1 MQKNKAQ
8 EKVISRINGQMIVIA
23 CPGSGKTTT
32 ILRRIRHMT
41 ADEGIAPESVLMV
54 TFTKAAA
61 DEMKERYARQYGGAG
76 GVTFCTI
83 HALCLALLKK
93 FGGLSKEG
101 VLANPG
107 DVLFDLLR
115 YNRDINDR
123 GKFIQDAL
131 TDISRVKNGY
141 YVLEDYEPKC
151 TNDRELFRELYRA
164 YEERKEEAGLA
175 DFDDLLLKTLDLLQT
190 DPEALSFIREKYRYI
205 HVDEYQDTNLVQR
218 DIICRMAG
226 EDGNLVV
233 VGDDDQSIYSFRG
246 ASPEVMLG
254 FTKDYPDAEQV
265 YMTTN
270 YRSDRAVIDAARA
283 LISHNQNRFPK
294 EFICSS
300 SAKGKVETAC
310 FPDKGAQL
318 GMLAAKVKKLAEG
331 KGGLSGIAI
340 LYRTN
345 SQAEAVAS
353 MLSDA
358 GVPFYSN
365 DRLESRYNHWL
376 YRDILSYHK
385 VALHEGSRL
394 DVQRTITHPNRYFK
408 NIHVPD
414 YDYDARKMYDALHV
428 PGEEGWKARKLR
440 ERIHEYTALL
450 AMLEKASPLET
461 MRYMEHF
468 GDYLSYIKSYAEY
481 RNADPSEYLSLW
493 ERYKEDIKKHGITT
507 FAQWESYR
515 QGYEKGLAEIQSRR
529 TGVALSTMHKAKG
542 LEWDN
547 VFVIDCVDGT
557 IPYTRTTDADIEDE
571 RRLFYVAVTRA
582 KHGLWLY
589 SYSDA
594 KNRPSRFLS
603 EAGL

>member
-1 MQKNKAQ
+1 MKKNEAQ
-8 EKVISRINGQMIVIA
+8 ERVINKINGQMIVIA

-41 ADEGIAPESVLMV
+41 ADEGIDPESVLMV

-61 DEMKERYARQYGGAG
+61 DEMKERYMRQYGGAG

-83 HALCLALLKK
+83 HALCLAVLKK
-93 FGGLSKEG
+93 FGGLTKES

-107 DVLFDLLR
+107 DILFDILR
-115 YNRDINDR
+115 YNRDINDK

-131 TDISRVKNGY
+131 TDISRIKNGY
-141 YVLEDYEPKC
+141 HVLEDYAPEC
-151 TNDRELFRELYRA
+151 TNDKKLFQDLYRA
-164 YEERKEEAGLA
+164 YEKRKEAAGLA
-175 DFDDLLLKTLDLLQT
+175 DFDDLLLYTLELLQT
-190 DPEALSFIREKYRYI
+190 DPEALSFLRGKYRYI

-218 DIICRMAG
+218 DIIYRMAG
-226 EDGNLVV
+226 KDGNLVV

-246 ASPEVMLG
+246 ASPEVMSC
-254 FTKDYPDAEQV
+254 FAKDYPDAEQV

-270 YRSDRAVIDAARA
+270 YRSDKAIIDTAKA
-283 LISHNQNRFPK
+283 LIAHNKDRFPK
-294 EFICSS
+294 EFICNST
-300 SAKGKVETAC
+300 AQGKVESAC
-310 FPDKGAQL
+310 FSGRAAQL
-318 GMLAAKVKKLAEG
+318 GILTAKVKTLSKEKNG
-331 KGGLSGIAI
+331 PSGIAI

-353 MLSDA
+353 ALSDA
-358 GVPFYSN
+358 AIPFYSN

-376 YRDILSYHK
+376 YRDILSYHR

-394 DVQRTITHPNRYFK
+394 DVQRTITHPNRYFR

-414 YDYDARKMYDALHV
+414 YDYDARKMYEALHV

-461 MRYMEHF
+461 MRYMERF

-481 RNADPSEYLSLW
+481 RNADPADYMALW
-493 ERYKEDIKKHGITT
+493 ERYKEDIRKRKITT
-507 FAQWESYR
+507 FAQWEAYR
-515 QGYEKGLAEIQSRR
+515 QGYERALAEIQSRR
-529 TGVALSTMHKAKG
+529 TGVAISTMHKAKG
-542 LEWDN
+542 LEWDY
-547 VFVIDCVDGT
+547 VFVTDCVDGI
-557 IPYTRTTDADIEDE
+557 IPYTKAGDADMEDE

-589 SYSDA
+589 GYQDA
-594 KNRPSRFLS
+594 KNQPSRFLS